1 MLYSSGKTKL
11 PLESSE
17 NVLENV
23 EEFLYRSWDKMA
35 GSFQQKTVIFQTI
48 ALLKLVID
56 DQSVLEKNKL
66 SIA

>member
-23 EEFLYRSWDKMA
+23 EEFLHRSWDKMA